1 MDFETLL
8 SLVGDE
14 PVFDAGLLLAGRRSP
29 GYVRRQLSGWVKSG
43 KLWQLRRGLYTLAPP
58 YQRTAPHP
66 FLVTNRLVGGSYVS
80 LQSALGYYHLIPEHV
95 AAVTSVTTQRPG
107 EWDTPL
113 GTYLYR
119 HIQPDLFYG
128 YQRVRV
134 SDDQQAFIASPAKA
148 LLDLV
153 HLEPGGDSPEYLT
166 ALRLQ
171 NLDQLD
177 VDALHELA
185 QRSGKPKLLRAA
197 DAITGL
203 IEEESEGYERL

>member
-1 MDFETLL
+1 MEFQTLL
-8 SLVGDE
+8 SLVADE
-14 PVFDAGLLLAGRRSP
+14 PVFDTGLLLAGRQSP
-29 GYVRRQLSGWVKSG
+29 GYVRRQISGWVDSG

-58 YQRTAPHP
+58 YQQTPPHP
-66 FLVTNRLVGGSYVS
+66 FLVANRLADGSYVS

-95 AAVTSVTTQRPG
+95 AAVTSVTTQRPR
-107 EWDTPL
+107 EWDTPV
-113 GTYLYR
+113 GMYLYR

-128 YQRVRV
+128 YRRVRV
-134 SDDQQAFIASPAKA
+134 SDDQYAFIALPEKA

-153 HLEPGGDSPEYLT
+153 YLEPGGDSPEYLA

-177 VDALHELA
+177 ADTLHALA
-185 QRSGKPKLLRAA
+185 QRSGKPKLRRAA

-203 IEEESEGYERL
+203 IDEESEGYQPL